1 MKKVLLVFSAI
12 SVLSVTSCEKKT
24 PVETTEKQ
32 DVATATEQAMM
43 YDVNTVDSNVE
54 WRGFKVYEGETEEQG
69 HHGFMKLQS
78 GTISYENDIITAGD
92 FVIDVASIES
102 VDLNDSPDDKEK
114 LDGHLKSEDFLD
126 VANYPTATFTITEV
140 SPLTGAYNSQISGN
154 FKMRDIEKNISFKA
168 NVILEDHVLKIN
180 TEDFTIDRQEFGITF
195 KGKGAVIKDNVVLRA
210 NIIANHKM

>member
-32 DVATATEQAMM
+32 DVATATEQAMIF
-43 YDVNTVDSNVE
+43 DVDTVESNVE
-54 WRGFKVYEGETEEQG
+54 WRGFKVYEGETEEKG
-69 HHGFMKLQS
+69 HNGFMKLQS
-78 GTISYENDIITAGD
+78 GTISYENDIVTAGD

-102 VDLNDSPDDKEK
+102 VDLNDTPEDKEK

-140 SPLTGAYNSQISGN
+140 KPMVGAYNSQISGN

-168 NVILEDHVLKIN
+168 NVIIEDHVLKIN
-180 TEDFTIDRQEFGITF
+180 SEDFTIDRQEFGIDF

-210 NIIANHKM
+210 NIVAKHKM